1 MIFWSLEE
9 NRMHYVISDIH
20 GCCEEFKR
28 LLKLIQFSDD
38 DIVYVIGD
46 VIDRGPDPVG
56 VLEIMSSYYNIVP
69 IVGNH
74 EYIMLKTLPY
84 LLEEIR
90 KDNIETVLT
99 TQFLQSYQLWIND
112 GGKATIDAFRK
123 LSKEDV
129 EFYLDYV
136 REFALYEEVSVNGKE
151 FFLSHSLPK
160 DFDASNGLN
169 YTIEE
174 MIFSRP
180 DFNSDWSQE
189 IVYIIGHTPTIS
201 FGTEYAGKIFRKDNL
216 IDIDCGC
223 VSGYR
228 LCAYCLETEQAYYVN
243 YA

>member
-1 MIFWSLEE
+1 
-9 NRMHYVISDIH
+9 MHYVISDIH
-20 GCCEEFKR
+20 GCCEAFKR
-28 LLKLIQFSDD
+28 LLELIQNSDD
-38 DIVYVIGD
+38 DVVYVIGD
-46 VIDRGPDPVG
+46 VIDRGPDSVG
-56 VLEIMSSYYNIVP
+56 VLEMMSSYYNIVP

-112 GGKATIDAFRK
+112 GGKVTIDAFRN
-123 LSKEDV
+123 LSKEDQ

-160 DFDASNGLN
+160 NFNALNGLN

-174 MIFSRP
+174 MVFSRP
-180 DFNSDWSQE
+180 GFHSDWSQE
-189 IVYIIGHTPTIS
+189 MV
-201 FGTEYAGKIFRKDNL
+201 
-216 IDIDCGC
+216 
-223 VSGYR
+223 
-228 LCAYCLETEQAYYVN
+228 YYVN